1 MNYTRGSILALLA
14 RGVALV
20 FGTIVAIALARW
32 LGPADRGSYGVVTS
46 FAALVVVAI
55 NLGLGDAQT
64 HFVGREP
71 SGLGRATAN
80 TFVFSLASGI
90 AAAVALVAVAGPL
103 AGEIGAFDDGR
114 TIAIVGITIP
124 ALLMYGFAHSLL
136 TAARSFAA
144 SAALIAS
151 AYILLLVALAIC
163 TSLLGA
169 GLIGALV
176 AWSAAHLVLVT
187 LALIVLAREG
197 GIAAPRPSRL
207 VTELRFGSAT
217 WVVSLATLLAGR
229 VALLIAGAELEPA
242 EVGRYAVAL
251 TLVELLWYASESA
264 SVGLGPLVARSTV
277 LDTTA
282 PTGEVIRTVVA
293 LTGIAGI
300 VVIAAAEPIV
310 VLMFGPDYAGAADA
324 VRWLVPGVIAFS
336 VFRLLMADLI
346 GRGMPRRGVVSAI
359 VVAVL
364 TIVGS
369 IALVTP
375 LGIVGGAA
383 ATTVGYLAG
392 TVLLLRASAAATG
405 TRILELIVPQPSD
418 IGRLWSR
425 LRS

>member
-32 LGPADRGSYGVVTS
+32 LGPADRGSYGVITS

-71 SGLGRATAN
+71 AGLGRATAN
-80 TFVFSLASGI
+80 TLVFSVGAGLV
-90 AAAVALVAVAGPL
+90 AAVALAAVAGPL
-103 AGEIGAFDDGR
+103 AGEIGAFTDGR

-136 TAARSFAA
+136 TAARAFAA

-151 AYILLLVALAIC
+151 AYILLLVALAVC
-163 TSLLGA
+163 VAVLGA
-169 GLIGALV
+169 GLLGALV

-187 LALIVLAREG
+187 IALVVLARQG
-197 GIAAPRPSRL
+197 GVAAPHPAML
-207 VTELRFGSAT
+207 LTELRFGSAT
-217 WVVSLATLLAGR
+217 WVVSVATLLAGR
-229 VALLIAGAELEPA
+229 VALLIAGAELDPA

-251 TLVELLWYASESA
+251 TLVELLWYAAESA

-277 LDTTA
+277 LETTA
-282 PTGEVIRTVVA
+282 PTGEVIRTVLV
-293 LTGIAGI
+293 LTGLAGLA
-300 VVIAAAEPIV
+300 VMVAAEPIV
-310 VLMFGPDYAGAADA
+310 VLMFGAEYAGAAAA
-324 VRWLVPGVIAFS
+324 VRWLVPGVVAFS

-346 GRGMPRRGVVSAI
+346 GRGLPRHGVVSAMAVAI
-359 VVAVL
+359 VTTVGA
-364 TIVGS
+364 IV
-369 IALVTP
+369 LVTP

-383 ATTVGYLAG
+383 TTTVGYLVG
-392 TVLLLRASAAATG
+392 TGLLLRASAAATG
-405 TRILELIVPQPSD
+405 ARIRELVVPQPGD
-418 IGRLWSR
+418 LGRLWSR